1 MLSTIHTGKLVSSG
15 KKFRNTQ
22 DPVFKP
28 EVIVYYNRK
37 MGGVDLLSRVLISYS
52 CQMRGLK
59 WYRKLAE
66 LFLDV
71 TLYNSFIA
79 WSNLNPFTKM
89 THLTF
94 RKKLITEIIT
104 FHSSG
109 SKLPPT
115 GPKTT
120 VDNLLRLRKIILIF
134 IPELRRKHSR
144 KLSVLFAMSIRPV
157 LIQGIGAQTAESDCV
172 LKTFL
177 KSLPYSTWLL
187 KER

>member
-79 WSNLNPFTKM
+79 WSKLNPFTKM

-120 VDNLLRLRKIILIF
+120 LDNLLRLRKIILIF
-134 IPELRRKHSR
+134 IPEL
-144 KLSVLFAMSIRPV
+144 LSVLFAMSIRPV

>member
-1 MLSTIHTGKLVSSG
+1 MLSTIDTGKLVGSG

-22 DPVFKP
+22 DPVFKQ
-28 EVIVYYNRK
+28 EVIVYYNRN

-52 CQMRGLK
+52 CQMRGVK

>member
-1 MLSTIHTGKLVSSG
+1 
-15 KKFRNTQ
+15 
-22 DPVFKP
+22 
-28 EVIVYYNRK
+28 
-37 MGGVDLLSRVLISYS
+37 
-52 CQMRGLK
+52 
-59 WYRKLAE
+59 
-66 LFLDV
+66 
-71 TLYNSFIA
+71 
-79 WSNLNPFTKM
+79 M

-120 VDNLLRLRKIILIF
+120 ADNLLRLRKIILKF
-134 IPELRRKHSR
+134 LPELRRKHSR
-144 KLSVLFAMSIRPV
+144 KLSVLFAMPIRSV
-157 LIQGIGAQTAESDCV
+157 LIQGIGAQTAESDSV
-172 LKTFL
+172 LKTFF